1 MLSIFF
7 ILAITSCQPLKYK
20 MPTCIKNK
28 ITEFEV
34 HCCENGANVK
44 EYKFQGEYIY
54 VFDHGTCGADMTSQI
69 LSEDYISLGYLGG
82 ITGNYKIQGEDFSN
96 AEFRSICWEK

>member
-1 MLSIFF
+1 
-7 ILAITSCQPLKYK
+7 

-44 EYKFQGEYIY
+44 EYKFQGNNVY
-54 VFDHGTCGADMTSQI
+54 VFDRGTCGADMTSQV
-69 LSEDYISLGYLGG
+69 LSEGGISLGYLGG
-82 ITGNYKIQGEDFSN
+82 ITGNYKIQGEELRN
-96 AEFRSICWEK
+96 VEFKSTCWEK